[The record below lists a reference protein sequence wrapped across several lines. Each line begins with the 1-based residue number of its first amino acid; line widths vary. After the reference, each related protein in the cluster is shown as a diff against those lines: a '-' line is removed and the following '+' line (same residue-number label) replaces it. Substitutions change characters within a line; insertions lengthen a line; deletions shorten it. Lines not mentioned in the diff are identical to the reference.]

1 MHLPPPPRSLSGY
14 AFMLAIS
21 AALFALAR
29 RGDSATAK
37 ADACVLQG
45 FFSDWSET
53 YPGTGIRRSS
63 GAMFSSAA
71 GRNQITLV
79 GSDDGEHFWNL
90 NGEYIDQAAG
100 TLRWAAQF

>member
-1 MHLPPPPRSLSGY
+1 
-14 AFMLAIS
+14 
-21 AALFALAR
+21 
-29 RGDSATAK
+29 
-37 ADACVLQG
+37 
-45 FFSDWSET
+45 
-53 YPGTGIRRSS
+53 
-63 GAMFSSAA
+63 MFSSAA